1 MTSTLVIHTPV
12 RIELKV
18 DPFSKPLFKILR
30 LTMYKNMRLVYD
42 PIPLPGGYEIEQ
54 WSAEKMR
61 AFGIVLKQ
69 AYMYSTDLAVYPEL
83 NTNNGCLQMVNDW
96 TELDGFLPGASF
108 IVTKGNEPVGMI
120 LSSRTPASVFG
131 QIYVVAVTPNHR
143 KQGIGKH
150 LVRKSMQKFSEI
162 GLIHGTLF
170 LNSMN
175 RRAVRFFKLC
185 GFKVDG
191 KAIYK

>member
-30 LTMYKNMRLVYD
+30 LTMYKNMKLVYD
-42 PIPLPGGYEIEQ
+42 PIPLPEGYEIEQ
-54 WSAEKMR
+54 WSSEKMR

-69 AYMYSTDLAVYPEL
+69 AYLYSTDLAVYPEL

-108 IVTKGNEPVGMI
+108 IVTKGNEPVGIIM
-120 LSSRTPASVFG
+120 SSRTPASVFG
-131 QIYVVAVTPNHR
+131 QIYVVAVTPHHR

-150 LVRKSMQKFSEI
+150 LVRKSMRKFSEI

-185 GFKVDG
+185 GFIVDG